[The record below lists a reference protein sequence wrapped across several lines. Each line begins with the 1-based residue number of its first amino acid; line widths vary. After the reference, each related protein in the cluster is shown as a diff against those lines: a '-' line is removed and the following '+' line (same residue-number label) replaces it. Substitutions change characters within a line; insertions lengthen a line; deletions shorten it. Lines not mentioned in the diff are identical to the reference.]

1 MEPTHELSK
10 NVGSV
15 EAWKRGRA
23 DIVLAVVG
31 CCHTLLPCC
40 DQALRRWR
48 LRQDWL
54 HDFSEE
60 VDASDD
66 DDDDDADE
74 SDDIDSGAAFIH
86 GIHDVLKSW
95 TATEP
100 SRRPPPGPSTTLPPF
115 VSYMHMAYP
124 ATTAPFVSHAQSFDA
139 PPPFVLDASITS
151 LPRSAQTDERVV
163 RLRLTPRAQPWKAIA
178 EDTQL
183 HGAID
188 KMGHEVEL
196 VASEHEKLETARG
209 RARRERSMRNWT
221 TLGGWVLA
229 YVREVPGAS
238 PRAR

>member
-1 MEPTHELSK
+1 MHAHAHAQPLLRVAAATQPSL
-10 NVGSV
+10 
-15 EAWKRGRA
+15 
-23 DIVLAVVG
+23 LAVERD
-31 CCHTLLPCC
+31 H
-40 DQALRRWR
+40 
-48 LRQDWL
+48 
-54 HDFSEE
+54 
-60 VDASDD
+60 
-66 DDDDDADE
+66 
-74 SDDIDSGAAFIH
+74 
-86 GIHDVLKSW
+86 
-95 TATEP
+95 
-100 SRRPPPGPSTTLPPF
+100 
-115 VSYMHMAYP
+115 
-124 ATTAPFVSHAQSFDA
+124 
-139 PPPFVLDASITS
+139 DASITS
-151 LPRSAQTDERVV
+151 LPRSAQTDDRVV